1 MEALGGNISAMFAR
15 LLALV
20 GAAGLTAAATD
31 PVPPP
36 QLFDDVR
43 ILAADD
49 MEGRLVGSP
58 GSAKARA
65 YLLERMRAIGLE
77 PVSATFEH
85 PFEAAHDG
93 TTLNGVNLLGRI
105 RGSGESDHIL
115 LIGAHY
121 DHFGMRGDEVLNGAD
136 DNASGVATLLSI
148 AESFARERPA
158 HDVIF
163 ALWDAEEQ
171 GLYGAKAFVAA
182 PPVPLSRIALNLNLD
197 MMSRSDRN
205 ELWLAG
211 AHHYPFLR
219 ARFERLA
226 AQAPVT
232 LKLGHDGPPWKGVDD
247 WTDGSDH
254 SVFHRK
260 GIPFAYFGV
269 EDYPD
274 YHQPGDDFERI
285 PKDFFARSAATALNA
300 ARLFDRELDAI
311 AMEAG
316 RSQ

>member
-1 MEALGGNISAMFAR
+1 MLVRLAA
-15 LLALV
+15 LLAAVCLPP
-20 GAAGLTAAATD
+20 AAAETA
-31 PVPPP
+31 PPL
-36 QLFDDVR
+36 QLFEDVR

-58 GSAKARA
+58 GSASARA
-65 YLLERMRAIGLE
+65 YLLERMRTIGLE
-77 PVSATFEH
+77 PVSTTFEQ
-85 PFEAAHDG
+85 PFEAQHDG
-93 TTLNGVNLLGRI
+93 ATLNGVNLIGRI
-105 RGSGESDHIL
+105 RGSGTSDRVL

-121 DHFGMRGDEVLNGAD
+121 DHFGVRDGKVLNGAD
-136 DNASGVATLLSI
+136 DNASGVAVLLSI
-148 AESFARERPA
+148 AQAFARERPA

-182 PPVPLSRIALNLNLD
+182 PSVPLSRIALNLNLD

-219 ARFERLA
+219 ARFERLVA
-226 AQAPVT
+226 HAPVT
-232 LKLGHDGPPWKGVDD
+232 LRLGHDGPPWQGVDD

-254 SVFHRK
+254 AIFHRK

-269 EDYPD
+269 EDYAD
-274 YHQPGDDFERI
+274 YHQPTDDFAAI
-285 PKDFFARSAATALNA
+285 PKDFFARSAATAVSA

-311 AMEAG
+311 ARQAG
-316 RSQ
+316 RAE